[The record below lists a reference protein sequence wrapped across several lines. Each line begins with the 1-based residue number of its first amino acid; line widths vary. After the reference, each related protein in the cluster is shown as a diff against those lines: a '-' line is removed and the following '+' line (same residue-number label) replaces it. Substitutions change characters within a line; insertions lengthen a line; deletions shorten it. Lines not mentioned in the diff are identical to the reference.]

1 MMISL
6 NGFKVAILMRDIITI
21 KYTKESKN
29 NPPMKSFVNFEI
41 LGSLLEPARNHP
53 FIQKYNISIWY
64 MFSVFKGLRFLKK
77 LFNILCVSSDIMLS
91 IFRNYFHRYHCLM
104 ILFLRNNY
112 IWKEILMIHAKFA
125 IPTK

>member
-41 LGSLLEPARNHP
+41 LGSLLEPVHNHT
-53 FIQKYNISIWY
+53 FIQYNISKYIL
-64 MFSVFKGLRFLKK
+64 SVSKGWDFDKV
-77 LFNILCVSSDIMLS
+77 I
-91 IFRNYFHRYHCLM
+91 
-104 ILFLRNNY
+104 
-112 IWKEILMIHAKFA
+112 
-125 IPTK
+125 